1 MLDITSD
8 ERMKLLLDSKI
19 IRYMK
24 LYQTIFHDHILD
36 CAEND
41 NYIYFVIEENEDPK
55 EKFEKIGALENLL
68 KKKVR
73 IIRFKSD
80 IKDFIKEL
88 VPELL
93 DVRIENNTVK
103 ILVRK
108 YDKPKVLGKNRSTLK
123 IIERFLKRF
132 FNIEEVKVL

>member
-1 MLDITSD
+1 
-8 ERMKLLLDSKI
+8 
-19 IRYMK
+19 MK